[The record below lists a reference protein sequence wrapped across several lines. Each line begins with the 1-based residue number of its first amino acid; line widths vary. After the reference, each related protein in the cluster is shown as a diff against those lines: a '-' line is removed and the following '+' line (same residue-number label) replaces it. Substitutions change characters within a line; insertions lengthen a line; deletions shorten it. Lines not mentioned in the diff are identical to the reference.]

1 MKTIKEVKETLR
13 GICVSPS
20 LLSCDFS
27 KWAEEIETAKESG
40 ANLIHWDIMDAH
52 FVPNLTFGHPVV
64 KKLRPHSDLIFD
76 VHLMIDDPVTYAPK
90 FREAGADIITMHIE
104 SPAFDSPQKVTD
116 ILKGLKASG
125 CAAGLVVKPKTK
137 AEAIFPYLDLCDI
150 VLVMTVE
157 PGFGGQSF
165 MAYMLPKIEQ
175 IKSEIIKRGLECAIE
190 VDGGVDGETK
200 DLCFKA
206 GATAFVAGSYLFGKA
221 DMAERIKAFY
231 AMEKK

>member
-1 MKTIKEVKETLR
+1 MKTLREIKEVLK

-27 KWAEEIETAKESG
+27 KWAEEIAAAKAAG

-64 KKLRPHSDLIFD
+64 KKLRPHSDLVFD

-104 SPAFDSPQKVTD
+104 SPAFDSPEKITTT
-116 ILKGLKASG
+116 LKGLKDSG
-125 CAAGLVVKPKTK
+125 CAVGLVVKPKTP

-150 VLVMTVE
+150 ILIMTVE

-165 MAYMLPKIEQ
+165 MADMLPKIETL
-175 IKSEIIKRGLECAIE
+175 KSEIEKRALDCALE

-206 GATAFVAGSYLFGKA
+206 GATAFVAGSYLFGKP

>member
-1 MKTIKEVKETLR
+1 MKSIKEIKETLR

-27 KWAEEIETAKESG
+27 KWAEEIETAKAAG

-52 FVPNLTFGHPVV
+52 FVPNLTFGHPVL
-64 KKLRPHSDLIFD
+64 KKLRPKSDMIFD

-104 SPAFDSPQKVTD
+104 SPAFKDARTVTD
-116 ILKGLKASG
+116 TLTGLKNSG
-125 CAAGLVVKPKTK
+125 CAVGLVVKPKTK
-137 AEAIFPYLDLCDI
+137 AEAIFPYLELCDI

-165 MAYMLPKIEQ
+165 MADMLPKIETL
-175 IKSEIIKRGLECAIE
+175 KNEIEKRALDCALE

-200 DLCFKA
+200 DLCYKA
-206 GATAFVAGSYLFGKA
+206 GATAFVAGSYLFGKP

>member
-1 MKTIKEVKETLR
+1 MKSLKEIKEVLK

-27 KWAEEIETAKESG
+27 RWAEEIETAKGSG

-104 SPAFDSPQKVTD
+104 SPAFDSPEKIATT
-116 ILKGLKASG
+116 LKGLKDSG
-125 CAAGLVVKPKTK
+125 CAVGLVVKPKTK

-165 MAYMLPKIEQ
+165 MADMLPKIETL
-175 IKSEIIKRGLECAIE
+175 KSEIEKRGLDCAIE

-206 GATAFVAGSYLFGKA
+206 GATAFVAGSYLFGKP

>member
-1 MKTIKEVKETLR
+1 MKSLKEIKEVLK

-27 KWAEEIETAKESG
+27 KWAEEIASAKAAG

-64 KKLRPHSDLIFD
+64 KKLRPHSDLVFD

-104 SPAFDSPQKVTD
+104 SPAFDSPTKITD
-116 ILKGLKASG
+116 TLKGLKDSG
-125 CAAGLVVKPKTK
+125 CAVGLVVKPKTK

-165 MAYMLPKIEQ
+165 MADMLPKIETL
-175 IKSEIIKRGLECAIE
+175 KSEVEKRGLDCAIE

-206 GATAFVAGSYLFGKA
+206 GATAFVAGSYLFGKP
-221 DMAERIKAFY
+221 DMSERIKAFY

>member
-1 MKTIKEVKETLR
+1 MKSLKEIKEVLK

-20 LLSCDFS
+20 LFCCDFY
-27 KWAEEIETAKESG
+27 KRAEEIASAKAAG

-64 KKLRPHSDLIFD
+64 KKLRPHSDLVFD

-104 SPAFDSPQKVTD
+104 SPAFDSPEKITTT
-116 ILKGLKASG
+116 LKGLKDSG
-125 CAAGLVVKPKTK
+125 CAVGLVVKPKTK

-165 MAYMLPKIEQ
+165 MADMLPKIETL
-175 IKSEIIKRGLECAIE
+175 KSEVEKRGLDCAIE

-206 GATAFVAGSYLFGKA
+206 GATAFVAGSYLFGKP
-221 DMAERIKAFY
+221 DMSERIKAFY

>member
-27 KWAEEIETAKESG
+27 KWAEEIETAKASG

-116 ILKGLKASG
+116 TLKGLKASG
-125 CAAGLVVKPKTK
+125 CAAGLVVKPKTP

-165 MAYMLPKIEQ
+165 MADMLPKIEQ

-200 DLCFKA
+200 ELCYKA
-206 GATAFVAGSYLFGKA
+206 GATAFVAGSYLFGKP

>member
-1 MKTIKEVKETLR
+1 MKTLKEIKEVLK

-27 KWAEEIETAKESG
+27 KWAEEIESAKSAG

-52 FVPNLTFGHPVV
+52 FVPNLTFGHPVL

-104 SPAFDSPQKVTD
+104 SPAFDSPEKITTT
-116 ILKGLKASG
+116 LKGLKDSG
-125 CAAGLVVKPKTK
+125 CAVGLVVKPKTP

-165 MAYMLPKIEQ
+165 MADMLPKIEK
-175 IKSEIIKRGLECAIE
+175 IKSEIGKRGLECAIE

-200 DLCFKA
+200 ELCYKA
-206 GATAFVAGSYLFGKA
+206 GATAFVAGSYLFGKP

>member
-1 MKTIKEVKETLR
+1 MKTLREIKEVLK

-27 KWAEEIETAKESG
+27 KWAEEIAAAKAAG

-64 KKLRPHSDLIFD
+64 KKLRPHSDLVFD

-104 SPAFDSPQKVTD
+104 SPAFDSPEKITTT
-116 ILKGLKASG
+116 LKGLKDSG
-125 CAAGLVVKPKTK
+125 CAVGLVVKPKTP

-150 VLVMTVE
+150 ILVMTVE

-165 MAYMLPKIEQ
+165 MADMLPKIETL
-175 IKSEIIKRGLECAIE
+175 KSEIEKRALDCAIE

-206 GATAFVAGSYLFGKA
+206 GATAFVAGSYLFGKP